1 MANNKNMNSGKA
13 DGKKEAAYPLY
24 AVDEALKIAEA
35 VKVMGGSRA
44 PVSKALLAKHLKYA
58 ETGPSFVQRIAAAKS
73 YGMID
78 GWGSY
83 TLTEDSKRYFYPTT
97 EDDKLRASLSFLS
110 IPPPFN
116 LLIKR
121 FDGSMLPSN
130 EMIGNVLHQ
139 EAGIP
144 ESWKGKLASMF
155 VRSAQFIGILDSQ
168 GILRHEAAV
177 QTALTTPPEP
187 EGDER
192 KREPQF
198 NTSAPA
204 SVEGRR
210 QVEAAAPAAPGHTLW
225 TFRYKGSH
233 IRLETPEDMPKELW
247 EKLNAYVQQVLKPI
261 EEQELT

>member
-1 MANNKNMNSGKA
+1 MADTKNINSGKS
-13 DGKKEAAYPLY
+13 DGKKESSYPLY
-24 AVDEALKIAEA
+24 ALDEALKIAEA
-35 VKVMGGSRA
+35 VRDMGGSRA

-73 YGMID
+73 YRMIS

-83 TLTEDSKRYFYPTT
+83 SLTEESKRYFYPTA
-97 EDDKLRASLSFLS
+97 EDDKVRAFLSFLS
-110 IPPPFN
+110 APSPFN

-121 FDGSMLPSN
+121 FDGSKLPSN

-139 EAGIP
+139 EAGVP
-144 ESWKGKLASMF
+144 DSWKGKLASMF

-168 GILRHEAAV
+168 GILRHQAAE
-177 QTALTTPPEP
+177 QGASFTSLSP
-187 EGDER
+187 EGDET
-192 KREPQF
+192 KYEPQVS
-198 NTSAPA
+198 NVGAAA
-204 SVEGRR
+204 SEGRR
-210 QVEAAAPAAPGHTLW
+210 QTDAAAAGHTLW

-261 EEQELT
+261 EDE